1 MSGEVAPQAT
11 CRSAS
16 GAPAPCRR
24 SAAFLTAVVMSAA
37 GWAQQSEI
45 PDRGHTPGAV
55 DPEITQENIAHTVCV
70 AGYTKTV
77 RPPTRYT
84 EKLKRRQMQELGLE
98 GSAHDYQED
107 HLVPL
112 CVGGAPRD
120 PHNLWPQPVRGR
132 WSAGVKDQL
141 ESSVCRQVCRGDITL
156 KQGQAVFLQADWIK
170 AYVRF
175 FGLDAGA
182 LDGSARS
189 SRCCS

>member
-1 MSGEVAPQAT
+1 MSGEAVAKPAF
-11 CRSAS
+11 R
-16 GAPAPCRR
+16 GALTGVRAPYRWM
-24 SAAFLTAVVMSAA
+24 AAFLAALVLSAA
-37 GWAQQSEI
+37 WGQQTGI
-45 PDRGHTPGAV
+45 PDHGRTPGAI

-84 EKLKRRQMQELGLE
+84 EKLKRQQMREQGLE
-98 GSAHDYQED
+98 GSSHDYKED

-120 PHNLWPQPVRGR
+120 PHNLWPQPVSGR
-132 WSAGVKDQL
+132 WSAAAKDQL

-156 KQGQAVFLQADWIK
+156 KQGQAIFLQADWIK
-170 AYVRF
+170 AYLRF
-175 FGLDAGA
+175 FGLGAGA
-182 LDGSARS
+182 LDGSARR